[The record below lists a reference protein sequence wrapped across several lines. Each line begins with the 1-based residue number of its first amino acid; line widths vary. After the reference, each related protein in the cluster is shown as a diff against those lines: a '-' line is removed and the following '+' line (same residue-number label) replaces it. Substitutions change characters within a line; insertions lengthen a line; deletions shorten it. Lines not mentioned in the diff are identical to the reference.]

1 MRLAPQE
8 REQTM
13 AEQPEIE
20 TIRRDLDRDIG
31 GKRIKTVE
39 VPGSGA
45 IPRHATKKQ
54 FTALLEGAKVTAVQR
69 RDLLLVA
76 KLDTGDALVIDVSGG
91 GQLRRL
97 AAKDPMEKATKVVIT
112 FTQGGQLRAIDETG
126 NLELFVVPLDAL
138 TEAVPSLA
146 TLGFD
151 VLDEPVSWTV
161 FGERML
167 RHRDVKLRNLLVDR
181 TVIAGVGPVY
191 ADEIL
196 YASGLRP
203 DREVSSLSTQEIR
216 RFYRAVVETL
226 HEAAKHRGVTTSDGQ
241 HVDPSGKPGG
251 WTDELQVFER
261 DGKACRRCRSVISKV
276 RFGGR
281 SIYLCEDCQV

>member
-1 MRLAPQE
+1 
-8 REQTM
+8 M
-13 AEQPEIE
+13 AELPELE
-20 TIRRDLDRDIG
+20 TLRRDLDREIG

-45 IPRHATKKQ
+45 IPRHVNKKQ
-54 FTALLEGAKVTAVQR
+54 FIGLLEGTKVASVQR

-76 KLDTGDALVIDVSGG
+76 KLDSGDALIVNIAGG
-91 GQLRRL
+91 GSLRRTVP
-97 AAKDPMEKATKVVIT
+97 KDEVDKRTKVVIT
-112 FTQGGQLRAIDETG
+112 FTQGGQLRAIDDTG
-126 NLELFVVPLDAL
+126 AMELFVVPFDGIAA
-138 TEAVPSLA
+138 AVPELA

-151 VLDEPVSWTV
+151 ILDEPVSWTV

-167 RHRDVKLRNLLVDR
+167 RHRDVKLRNLLLDR
-181 TVIAGVGPVY
+181 TVLAGIGPIY

-226 HEAAKHRGVTTSDGQ
+226 HESAKHRGVTTSDGQ
-241 HVDPSGKPGG
+241 FSDLTGKPGG
-251 WTDELQVFER
+251 WTGDLQVYER
-261 DGKACRRCRSVISKV
+261 DGKACRRCRSTVSKGKISGKV
-276 RFGGR
+276 A
-281 SIYLCEDCQV
+281 YLCEDCQV